1 MTIRAEIDEQKNGW
15 AALLGPSFSL
25 ILASLG
31 TSTAAVTLPELSGEF
46 QGSSLDTTF
55 VVSAYIL
62 ATTALIVPVGRAGDL
77 FGKRTALV
85 LGLCLFIL
93 GAFLAFY
100 AATLSVLIVS
110 RLIQGA
116 GAAAMMAMPLAQVR
130 DVVATGQVGRWMG
143 MMGTMSAIGTA
154 SGPALGGAIVASFGW
169 RAVYLLQIPVAGIA
183 LALCLIYITDN
194 KRADTHTK
202 IDFAGAGA
210 LAICI
215 AAFTFFISDVV
226 SGFDAVTLLLL
237 AVALMTFA
245 GFLAIEHR
253 TATPILPLELL
264 RSPHLRLSLAMNAI
278 VSLVMMGILIV
289 GPFFLTG
296 GLGQTT
302 AQMGLAMSV
311 GPIASA
317 LSGIPA
323 GWLTEKIGADR
334 AVFVGGLAVTIA
346 TATMAGLPYM
356 FGIGG
361 FIAAFVLL
369 SPSYQVFL
377 AALNTSV
384 MENALEKDRGVTS
397 GVLNL
402 SRNFGFILGASAISG
417 LFWSL
422 VHLDTGIAD
431 EAQRVSLAMAATFA
445 LCSGLASGVALL
457 AILASRL
464 KIAEDEPNE
473 TEQS

>member
-1 MTIRAEIDEQKNGW
+1 MTIRSETGEQNDGRT
-15 AALLGPSFSL
+15 ALLGPSFSI

-31 TSTAAVTLPELSGEF
+31 TSTAAVTLPALSHDF
-46 QGSSLDTTF
+46 QGSDIDTTF

-77 FGKRTALV
+77 FGKRTVLV
-85 LGLCLFIL
+85 LGLCFFIL
-93 GAFLAFY
+93 GALLAFH
-100 AATLSVLIVS
+100 AATLPVLIVS

-130 DVVATGQVGRWMG
+130 DIVATGQVGRWMG

-183 LALCLIYITDN
+183 LALCLIYVTDN
-194 KRADTHTK
+194 KRADTSTGL
-202 IDFAGAGA
+202 DFAGASA
-210 LAICI
+210 LAVFLAAVTFFVSDI
-215 AAFTFFISDVV
+215 AA
-226 SGFDAVTLLLL
+226 GFDAVTATLL
-237 AVALMTFA
+237 AVALVAFA
-245 GFLAIEHR
+245 GFLVIESR
-253 TATPILPLELL
+253 TAIPIIPLELL
-264 RSPHLRLSLAMNAI
+264 RSTHLRLSLAMNAI
-278 VSLVMMGILIV
+278 VSLVMMGILVV

-296 GLGQTT
+296 GLGLTT
-302 AQMGLAMSV
+302 AQMGMAMSV
-311 GPIASA
+311 GPISSA
-317 LSGIPA
+317 LSGVPA
-323 GWLTEKIGADR
+323 GRLTEKIGAGR

-346 TATMAGLPYM
+346 AAAMAGLPYL

-361 FIAAFVLL
+361 FIAAFILL

-384 MENALEKDRGVTS
+384 MESALEKDRGVTS

-417 LFWSL
+417 VFWSL
-422 VHLDTGIAD
+422 VHFDTSD
-431 EAQRVSLAMAATFA
+431 EAQAVSLAMAGTFTI
-445 LCSGLASGVALL
+445 CSVLAFGVVLL
-457 AILASRL
+457 AILATRHQ
-464 KIAEDEPNE
+464 IAEDEPGEN
-473 TEQS
+473 EQS